1 MIYPCHALRLRDFQP
16 LHLRER
22 CAVASHSYELMVT
35 LLVKMASNV
44 SSLPSPNLYPPSD
57 SIHLR
62 THSYRIESVDR
73 TAAILPL
80 HLRPQDDLVS
90 LTDFRIE
97 SIPRSLNKY
106 DEGEGR
112 EVIDKT
118 WKFNRFH
125 KICPDVP
132 VFAGLYRLTR
142 LAYLIFSAALNL
154 ITNAAWAS
162 INRGSG
168 GRMSVCTRRIYPV
181 RLLPTAVVSCTDTVK
196 IV

>member
-97 SIPRSLNKY
+97 SISRSLNKY
-106 DEGEGR
+106 DEEEGR

-118 WKFNRFH
+118 RF
-125 KICPDVP
+125 
-132 VFAGLYRLTR
+132 
-142 LAYLIFSAALNL
+142 
-154 ITNAAWAS
+154 
-162 INRGSG
+162 
-168 GRMSVCTRRIYPV
+168 
-181 RLLPTAVVSCTDTVK
+181 
-196 IV
+196 

>member
-1 MIYPCHALRLRDFQP
+1 MLEAGKG
-16 LHLRER
+16 REKGR
-22 CAVASHSYELMVT
+22 EKEREARGFVRKGMMYDLSVPRSAVARFSTPSSSRKCAVASHSYELMVT

-106 DEGEGR
+106 DEEEGR

-118 WKFNRFH
+118 RF
-125 KICPDVP
+125 
-132 VFAGLYRLTR
+132 
-142 LAYLIFSAALNL
+142 
-154 ITNAAWAS
+154 
-162 INRGSG
+162 
-168 GRMSVCTRRIYPV
+168 
-181 RLLPTAVVSCTDTVK
+181 
-196 IV
+196 

>member
-1 MIYPCHALRLRDFQP
+1 MLEAGRG
-16 LHLRER
+16 REKGR
-22 CAVASHSYELMVT
+22 EKEREARGFVRKGMMYDLSVPRSAVARFSTPSSSRKCAVASHSYELMVT

-118 WKFNRFH
+118 RF
-125 KICPDVP
+125 
-132 VFAGLYRLTR
+132 
-142 LAYLIFSAALNL
+142 
-154 ITNAAWAS
+154 
-162 INRGSG
+162 
-168 GRMSVCTRRIYPV
+168 
-181 RLLPTAVVSCTDTVK
+181 
-196 IV
+196 

>member
-1 MIYPCHALRLRDFQP
+1 MLEAGRG
-16 LHLRER
+16 REKGR
-22 CAVASHSYELMVT
+22 EKEREARGFVRKGMMYDLSVPRSAVARFSTPSSSRKCAVASHSYELMVT

-97 SIPRSLNKY
+97 SIPCSLNKY
-106 DEGEGR
+106 DEEEGR

-118 WKFNRFH
+118 RF
-125 KICPDVP
+125 
-132 VFAGLYRLTR
+132 
-142 LAYLIFSAALNL
+142 
-154 ITNAAWAS
+154 
-162 INRGSG
+162 
-168 GRMSVCTRRIYPV
+168 
-181 RLLPTAVVSCTDTVK
+181 
-196 IV
+196 

>member
-1 MIYPCHALRLRDFQP
+1 MLEAGRR
-16 LHLRER
+16 REKGR
-22 CAVASHSYELMVT
+22 EKEREARGFVRKGMMYDLSVPRSAVARFSTPSSSRKCAVASHSYELMVT

-106 DEGEGR
+106 DEEEGR

-118 WKFNRFH
+118 RF
-125 KICPDVP
+125 
-132 VFAGLYRLTR
+132 
-142 LAYLIFSAALNL
+142 
-154 ITNAAWAS
+154 
-162 INRGSG
+162 
-168 GRMSVCTRRIYPV
+168 
-181 RLLPTAVVSCTDTVK
+181 
-196 IV
+196 

>member
-1 MIYPCHALRLRDFQP
+1 MLEAGKG
-16 LHLRER
+16 REKGR
-22 CAVASHSYELMVT
+22 EKEREARGFVRKGMMYDLSVPRSAVARFSTPSSSRKVCRGQPFLRIDGDAPR
-35 LLVKMASNV
+35 KNGSNV

-57 SIHLR
+57 SIYLR

-118 WKFNRFH
+118 RF
-125 KICPDVP
+125 
-132 VFAGLYRLTR
+132 
-142 LAYLIFSAALNL
+142 
-154 ITNAAWAS
+154 
-162 INRGSG
+162 
-168 GRMSVCTRRIYPV
+168 
-181 RLLPTAVVSCTDTVK
+181 
-196 IV
+196 